1 MYHLQNPL
9 WKDHSWFKKKIKS
22 FWFKQKS
29 LERNWNF
36 TANVLYKSK
45 DLPSP
50 NASKLKQSKLK
61 IQHKNRVL
69 LLFVLTLFLVDLL
82 PSAPRSTIWAVFH
95 HSALFFRT
103 WWNFL
108 APCCPPSSDEHG
120 AGAQLC
126 CQTPTFNAW
135 VCSRLASASNLV
147 CAWEDGRWP
156 GGKKK
161 WKAIN

>member
-9 WKDHSWFKKKIKS
+9 WKDHSWLKKKNHS
-22 FWFKQKS
+22 EFKQNS
-29 LERNWNF
+29 LERNWKF

-61 IQHKNRVL
+61 IQHKNRFL

-82 PSAPRSTIWAVFH
+82 PSAPRSIVWAVFH
-95 HSALFFRT
+95 YSARFFRT

-108 APCCPPSSDEHG
+108 APCCPPSRDEHG

-126 CQTPTFNAW
+126 CQTPTFSAG
-135 VCSRLASASNLV
+135 VCSRLASASNLGCTGV
-147 CAWEDGRWP
+147 CLGWP
-156 GGKKK
+156 GRKKK
-161 WKAIN
+161 